1 MGLTKSQQDEWQN
14 FSPRSRNMRGEGQ
27 PGVLP
32 HHSNSLDLS
41 PADIFQ
47 IPKVKEQL
55 SDVTL
60 NQGTFKSKLE
70 RAIRT
75 IAIEELAAA

>member
-1 MGLTKSQQDEWQN
+1 
-14 FSPRSRNMRGEGQ
+14 
-27 PGVLP
+27 
-32 HHSNSLDLS
+32 LS

-55 SDVTL
+55 SDITL
-60 NQGTFKSKLE
+60 TQGTFKSKLE

-75 IAIEELAAA
+75 IAIEEFAAAYRRWLQ

>member
-1 MGLTKSQQDEWQN
+1 
-14 FSPRSRNMRGEGQ
+14 
-27 PGVLP
+27 V
-32 HHSNSLDLS
+32 S

-55 SDVTL
+55 SDIALT
-60 NQGTFKSKLE
+60 QGTFKCKLE

-75 IAIEELAAA
+75 IAIEEFAAAYRR

>member
-1 MGLTKSQQDEWQN
+1 
-14 FSPRSRNMRGEGQ
+14 
-27 PGVLP
+27 VLS

-41 PADIFQ
+41 PADFFQ

-55 SDVTL
+55 SDITL
-60 NQGTFKSKLE
+60 TQATFKSQLE

-75 IAIEELAAA
+75 IAIEEFAAAYRRWLQ